1 MGDYIQFE
9 GLTDLFRFR
18 SVLLIPTGRN
28 LYRS

>member
-9 GLTDLFRFR
+9 GLTDLFR
-18 SVLLIPTGRN
+18 SVLLISTGRN